1 MKTFFYPKLAWDGIR
16 KNKRM
21 VFPYILTCICM
32 ISMFYILSFLASP
45 NTTSLLPRG
54 ANTTCLVMTL
64 GCVVIAVFSVI
75 FLYYTN
81 WFLLRR
87 RAGEFGLYNV
97 LGMNKSNLVRI
108 ITLETIITSAISI
121 FFGILVGIVLS
132 KLAETG
138 LIKTLGADTNY
149 SFRVEPFC
157 VALTVLFY
165 VAIFALIW
173 LSSVIKICR
182 NSAVSLLKSD
192 KAGEKVPKANWLLG
206 ILGVVIL
213 GIAYYIA
220 VSIADPVSALLW
232 FFLAVILV
240 IIATYLLMIAG
251 SVLLCR
257 ILQKNK
263 KYYYNPRHFV
273 SVSSMVYR
281 MKRNGAGLASI
292 AIIATM
298 ILVMIS
304 SAFSL
309 WFGTKDMIDARYPA
323 DINFTVKFE
332 ESKGL
337 DEERL
342 NNLRKVFDDFREQN
356 GAETKTV
363 ADMCYWEASCLVQ
376 DNKLCFFSDFPE
388 ITDFEKLRDLYIVP
402 VSSYNMY
409 TGKNV
414 SLNDGEAMVFSS
426 LDMDYETVELTV
438 GSLTENYKLVDA
450 GEDEFFISSYV
461 SNVLPQMIVV
471 VPDFIRVSDSI
482 SQVLNEEEGAYY
494 NYEWRYDFDL
504 LNSSMSKLDY
514 AKEVKAAV
522 SEAMVNDPEI
532 ADKSYLY
539 FDEREYESAEI
550 MAFNGSMFFIGV
562 ILSVV
567 FGFAAVLIIY
577 YKQISEGYED
587 SKRFEVMRKVGMTA
601 KEIRKNINSQL
612 LVVFFIPLLF
622 AGVHLAF
629 AFPMIGKILNLFGL
643 FDKGLF
649 ITTTVISY
657 LLFAVFYAV
666 VYKVTSNVYYN
677 IVSNT
682 KE

>member
-1 MKTFFYPKLAWDGIR
+1 M
-16 KNKRM
+16 
-21 VFPYILTCICM
+21 
-32 ISMFYILSFLASP
+32 
-45 NTTSLLPRG
+45 
-54 ANTTCLVMTL
+54 
-64 GCVVIAVFSVI
+64 
-75 FLYYTN
+75 
-81 WFLLRR
+81 
-87 RAGEFGLYNV
+87 
-97 LGMNKSNLVRI
+97 
-108 ITLETIITSAISI
+108 
-121 FFGILVGIVLS
+121 
-132 KLAETG
+132 
-138 LIKTLGADTNY
+138 
-149 SFRVEPFC
+149 
-157 VALTVLFY
+157 
-165 VAIFALIW
+165 
-173 LSSVIKICR
+173 
-182 NSAVSLLKSD
+182 
-192 KAGEKVPKANWLLG
+192 
-206 ILGVVIL
+206 
-213 GIAYYIA
+213 
-220 VSIADPVSALLW
+220 
-232 FFLAVILV
+232 
-240 IIATYLLMIAG
+240 
-251 SVLLCR
+251 
-257 ILQKNK
+257 
-263 KYYYNPRHFV
+263 
-273 SVSSMVYR
+273 
-281 MKRNGAGLASI
+281 
-292 AIIATM
+292 
-298 ILVMIS
+298 
-304 SAFSL
+304 
-309 WFGTKDMIDARYPA
+309 
-323 DINFTVKFE
+323 
-332 ESKGL
+332 
-337 DEERL
+337 
-342 NNLRKVFDDFREQN
+342 
-356 GAETKTV
+356 
-363 ADMCYWEASCLVQ
+363 Q